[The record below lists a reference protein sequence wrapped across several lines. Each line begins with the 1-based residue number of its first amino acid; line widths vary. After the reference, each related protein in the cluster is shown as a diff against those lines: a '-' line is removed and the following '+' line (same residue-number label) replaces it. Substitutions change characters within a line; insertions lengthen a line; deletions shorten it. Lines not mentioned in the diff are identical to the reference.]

1 MGQRLLIADDDATFW
16 IPSLLRLSS
25 RGDRFEID
33 LALTPEQCWNAVAG
47 GDFDVMLLD
56 ICFGD
61 CEPAGLSL
69 LPEIRRLR
77 PSLKVVR
84 FSSMDDRGRR
94 RFCERHGAHA
104 FVSKDN
110 VTADDLWDTVEKV
123 LAAPESPA
131 PKE

>member
-1 MGQRLLIADDDATFW
+1 MGQRLLIADDATFW

-33 LALTPEQCWNAVAG
+33 LALKPEQCWNAVAT

-61 CEPAGLSL
+61 REPAGLSL

-77 PSLKVVR
+77 PSLKMVM
-84 FSSMDDRGRR
+84 FSSIDDGGTRSY
-94 RFCERHGAHA
+94 CEHHGAHA

-110 VTADDLWDTVEKV
+110 VTPDDL
-123 LAAPESPA
+123 
-131 PKE
+131 